1 MICMI
6 HIQVIFFFSNSHEF
20 DLFFFVADVDVS
32 QKCAQMFMK
41 MAKRDTLI
49 ATLCNDG
56 TVHLLHLSYVTVIVL
71 LSTLETCII
80 ILMK

>member
-1 MICMI
+1 M
-6 HIQVIFFFSNSHEF
+6 HDSHTSHLFFQIPMNF

-41 MAKRDTLI
+41 MAKGDTLI

-56 TVHLLHLSYVTVIVL
+56 TVHLLHLSCHRNCIVKYVV
-71 LSTLETCII
+71 
-80 ILMK
+80 